1 MSVGVPPDSLSA
13 SFLLSANT
21 NYLAWRF
28 RGFDVPDRL
37 KFTFYGSSYGN
48 NPIVVENIVVGSTLS
63 TINLDPNSI
72 PKSADTPFFYAKV
85 ACLTGFT
92 ISEGDYITIEIT
104 PNPTNNNT
112 KWDFYFKCLETFDC
126 TSCMDNHQNSPYKI
140 VTSSLNPILTNCNRV
155 QINVTV
161 TGCSENQLSDS
172 DKYKY
177 FNTDINSLCTYNTSF
192 SPIYSNNTF
201 YFENTVCAV
210 VLINTPGINLSCSP
224 SSNSTIIYSKSIINN
239 QGVIN
244 LKFSSISDF
253 NHYYNSYTTIIN
265 LSGIF
270 TDNTQYNFY
279 RCFYLKI
286 PVPQNVNEICGDTT
300 IPITYAIHPT
310 SIVTTGFT
318 NGMYEINLTMPTITQ
333 GLFPTNCQ
341 LNCNSSIVDVIYAV
355 NQSSLSTTNNYN
367 ATTQVGSKYQTPF
380 FKVNFV
386 QITNNVQSGGTFVG
400 NFKIT
405 QYANQTIPY
414 SGNSNTLIPS
424 LSALTCDFLN
434 NSVTLG
440 SPSFVQHYQYLYYYR
455 IELFDLQDITN
466 FRIYGSPITNFRY
479 SGATIQNNWQPIYE
493 LALEYSG
500 GTITYQ
506 NPYYCI

>member
-1 MSVGVPPDSLSA
+1 MSSSQLPI
-13 SFLLSANT
+13 
-21 NYLAWRF
+21 
-28 RGFDVPDRL
+28 
-37 KFTFYGSSYGN
+37 KF
-48 NPIVVENIVVGSTLS
+48 P
-63 TINLDPNSI
+63 
-72 PKSADTPFFYAKV
+72 
-85 ACLTGFT
+85 
-92 ISEGDYITIEIT
+92 
-104 PNPTNNNT
+104 
-112 KWDFYFKCLETFDC
+112 
-126 TSCMDNHQNSPYKI
+126 
-140 VTSSLNPILTNCNRV
+140 
-155 QINVTV
+155 
-161 TGCSENQLSDS
+161 
-172 DKYKY
+172 
-177 FNTDINSLCTYNTSF
+177 
-192 SPIYSNNTF
+192 
-201 YFENTVCAV
+201 
-210 VLINTPGINLSCSP
+210 
-224 SSNSTIIYSKSIINN
+224 
-239 QGVIN
+239 
-244 LKFSSISDF
+244 
-253 NHYYNSYTTIIN
+253 
-265 LSGIF
+265 
-270 TDNTQYNFY
+270 
-279 RCFYLKI
+279 
-286 PVPQNVNEICGDTT
+286 
-300 IPITYAIHPT
+300 
-310 SIVTTGFT
+310 
-318 NGMYEINLTMPTITQ
+318 
-333 GLFPTNCQ
+333 
-341 LNCNSSIVDVIYAV
+341 
-355 NQSSLSTTNNYN
+355 